1 MTVAALEVSET
12 PISGVMQVR
21 RPIHNDHRGS
31 LERIFD
37 AVELGQLLGG
47 VAQVNLTRTA
57 EAGTVRGLHLQL
69 PPAKEAKLV
78 SCVQGR
84 VFDVAVDLRGNSQTF
99 GSWVG
104 YELSAEAGDALLL
117 PPGCAHGIQTLVD
130 DCAVVYVH
138 SEAYAAEHEA
148 GMNPLDQGIAIDWP
162 LPPGRLSSRDANESR
177 TVANFRGVTW

>member
-1 MTVAALEVSET
+1 MVALEVWET
-12 PISGVMQVR
+12 PISGVMRVR
-21 RPIHNDHRGS
+21 RAIHIDHRGS

-37 AVELGQLLGG
+37 AVELGQLLGD

-69 PPAKEAKLV
+69 PPAEEAKLV

-84 VFDVAVDLRGNSQTF
+84 VFDVAVDLRGTSQTF

-104 YELSAEAGDALLL
+104 YELSAAAGDALLL

-138 SEAYAAEHEA
+138 SAAYATEHEA
-148 GMNPLDQGIAIDWP
+148 GMNPLDQGMAIDWP
-162 LPPGRLSSRDANESR
+162 LPPGRLTSRDANESR
-177 TVANFRGVTW
+177 TVADFRGVTW

>member
-1 MTVAALEVSET
+1 VVALEVSET
-12 PISGVMQVR
+12 PISGVMRVR
-21 RPIHNDHRGS
+21 RAIHGDHRGS

-57 EAGTVRGLHLQL
+57 NAGTVRGLHLQL
-69 PPAKEAKLV
+69 PPAEEAKLV

-84 VFDVAVDLRGNSQTF
+84 VFDVAVDLRGTSPTF
-99 GSWVG
+99 GLWVG

-130 DCAVVYVH
+130 DCAVVYIH
-138 SEAYAAEHEA
+138 SAPYATEHEA
-148 GMNPLDQGIAIDWP
+148 GMHPLDQGMAIDWP
-162 LPPGRLSSRDANESR
+162 LPPGRLSSRDAAAAR
-177 TVANFRGVTW
+177 TVADFRGVTW